1 MKMKVKVKY
10 WIYKIWYLL
19 TFKFRKARISI
30 ISSRLSGDG
39 SLIDIRYWL
48 SRPDKL
54 RKNFNVYL
62 LDETTKEK
70 LYPANF
76 VKFGTIRT
84 KHGKNTPNGVVLF
97 YNRDNI
103 IKAGSKVIL
112 IFDPSLSKQAE
123 IS

>member
-1 MKMKVKVKY
+1 MEIKY
-10 WIYKIWYLL
+10 WIYKIWYSL
-19 TFKFRKARISI
+19 TLKLRKARISI
-30 ISSRLSGDG
+30 SSARLSGGG

-54 RKNFNVYL
+54 QRNGTVYL

-76 VKFGTIRT
+76 VKFGIIRT
-84 KHGKNTPNGVVLF
+84 IHGKKTTNGVALF
-97 YNRDNI
+97 FNRNKI

-112 IFDPSLSKQAE
+112 VYDSL
-123 IS
+123 ISEKTEVL